1 MAMVFTIS
9 PLETLTD
16 IPEDTL
22 SNGHNDPIEALD
34 DLPNVPFD
42 LLEIIFDPLEAHAD
56 LWVLN
61 CSDPTIEVK
70 TDM

>member
-56 LWVLN
+56 L
-61 CSDPTIEVK
+61 
-70 TDM
+70 